1 MHFTGAVEGVKE
13 VTNKLNAMQDD
24 ITEET
29 FKVILPGMRSFLA
42 KNKEEVVGVVEK
54 ENECVIE
61 IQECMGEWQ
70 DPDDVDETSSISS
83 EEEAFDE
90 DDDTIVTQEGKKIIW
105 KIGKIQEEE
114 VCKEPLI
121 VSKSYSK
128 RTLSV
133 V

>member
-1 MHFTGAVEGVKE
+1 
-13 VTNKLNAMQDD
+13 MQDD

-61 IQECMGEWQ
+61 IQECMGECQ

-105 KIGKIQEEE
+105 KIGRIEEEE